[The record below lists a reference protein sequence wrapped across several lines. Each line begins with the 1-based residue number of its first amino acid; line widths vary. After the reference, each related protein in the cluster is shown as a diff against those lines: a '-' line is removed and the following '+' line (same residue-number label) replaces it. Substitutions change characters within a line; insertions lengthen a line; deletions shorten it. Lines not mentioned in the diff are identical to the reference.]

1 MIMKSKKNWFI
12 LGLVIV
18 SAFLCWRVGNTVWHN
33 QQTLDRLHKQEKIL
47 RKYDGVN
54 SVGSKTIKEVMT
66 KGTVGEALDQA
77 KKFFYV
83 AYDWSSGKQ
92 YNLRVKTIQ
101 NLDVA
106 TDDVLKNQYLFA
118 DIGGMGDY
126 IDNNG
131 LISRV
136 KNIVYYPKQVNDH
149 NTDGVVVVTVLA
161 KRQSDVGNGDTQN
174 YYFGMS
180 YNADTN
186 KITNIEYQGK
196 MTVNQSSSFD
206 TFNPYG

>member
-1 MIMKSKKNWFI
+1 MKHWIRQKS
-12 LGLVIV
+12 
-18 SAFLCWRVGNTVWHN
+18 
-33 QQTLDRLHKQEKIL
+33 
-47 RKYDGVN
+47 
-54 SVGSKTIKEVMT
+54 
-66 KGTVGEALDQA
+66 
-77 KKFFYV
+77 FYV

-180 YNADTN
+180 YDADTN
-186 KITNIEYQGK
+186 KITNIAYQGK

>member
-1 MIMKSKKNWFI
+1 MKNKKNWFI
-12 LGLVIV
+12 LGLVVV

-47 RKYDGVN
+47 RKYDGVD
-54 SVGSKTIKEVMT
+54 SVRSGNIKEVMT

-149 NTDGVVVVTVLA
+149 NTDGVVVVTVWPNV
-161 KRQSDVGNGDTQN
+161 KV
-174 YYFGMS
+174 MS
-180 YNADTN
+180 V
-186 KITNIEYQGK
+186 
-196 MTVNQSSSFD
+196 TVIRK
-206 TFNPYG
+206 TIILV

>member
-1 MIMKSKKNWFI
+1 
-12 LGLVIV
+12 
-18 SAFLCWRVGNTVWHN
+18 
-33 QQTLDRLHKQEKIL
+33 
-47 RKYDGVN
+47 
-54 SVGSKTIKEVMT
+54 
-66 KGTVGEALDQA
+66 
-77 KKFFYV
+77 
-83 AYDWSSGKQ
+83 
-92 YNLRVKTIQ
+92 
-101 NLDVA
+101 
-106 TDDVLKNQYLFA
+106 
-118 DIGGMGDY
+118 MGDY

>member
-1 MIMKSKKNWFI
+1 M
-12 LGLVIV
+12 
-18 SAFLCWRVGNTVWHN
+18 SAFLCWRVGNTIWHN

-47 RKYDGVN
+47 RKHDGVD
-54 SVGSKTIKEVMT
+54 SVKSRTIKEVMT
-66 KGTVGEALDQA
+66 KGTVGNALDQA

-92 YNLRVKTIQ
+92 YNLRVKTIE

-106 TDDVLKNQYLFA
+106 TDDILKNQYLFE

-136 KNIVYYPKQVNDH
+136 KNIVYYPKQVN
-149 NTDGVVVVTVLA
+149 VLL
-161 KRQSDVGNGDTQN
+161 
-174 YYFGMS
+174 Y
-180 YNADTN
+180 
-186 KITNIEYQGK
+186 
-196 MTVNQSSSFD
+196 
-206 TFNPYG
+206 

>member
-1 MIMKSKKNWFI
+1 MKNKKNWLI
-12 LGLVIV
+12 LGLIIV
-18 SAFLCWRVGNTVWHN
+18 SAFLCWRVGNTIWHN

-47 RKYDGVN
+47 RKHDGVD
-54 SVGSKTIKEVMT
+54 SVKSGTIKEVMT
-66 KGTVGEALDQA
+66 KGTVGNALDQV

-92 YNLRVKTIQ
+92 YNLRVKTIE

-106 TDDVLKNQYLFA
+106 TDDILKNQYLFE

-149 NTDGVVVVTVLA
+149 NADGVVVVTVVA
-161 KRQSDVGNGDTQN
+161 KRQSDVGNGDTKN
-174 YYFGMS
+174 YYFDMS
-180 YNADTN
+180 YDADTN
-186 KITNIEYQGK
+186 KITNVAYQGK

>member
-1 MIMKSKKNWFI
+1 MKNKKNWFI
-12 LGLVIV
+12 LGLVVV

-47 RKYDGVN
+47 RKYDGVD
-54 SVGSKTIKEVMT
+54 SVRSGNIKEVMT

-180 YNADTN
+180 YDADTN
-186 KITNIEYQGK
+186 KITNIAYQGK